1 MSVPFSVEVASYHEA
16 GHCVAAC
23 RLGVRVRFAS
33 VLFDGETLGKIR
45 CVYDHRTPHET
56 IAKIGLAGPAAEV
69 RRWPDRLGKN
79 PEAMDDVNAAA
90 EESGVDADELLA
102 RLKREVEKLVDEHWP
117 SIERVATVLQ
127 RHKVLT
133 GAEVRDLI

>member
-1 MSVPFSVEVASYHEA
+1 
-16 GHCVAAC
+16 
-23 RLGVRVRFAS
+23 
-33 VLFDGETLGKIR
+33 
-45 CVYDHRTPHET
+45 
-56 IAKIGLAGPAAEV
+56 
-69 RRWPDRLGKN
+69 
-79 PEAMDDVNAAA
+79 MDDVNAAA
-90 EESGVDADELLA
+90 EERGVDADELLA

>member
-1 MSVPFSVEVASYHEA
+1 LRRFSSTAKLSAKSGVSTTIGRPTKPSRGLVWPGRLPRCA
-16 GHCVAAC
+16 G
-23 RLGVRVRFAS
+23 G
-33 VLFDGETLGKIR
+33 
-45 CVYDHRTPHET
+45 
-56 IAKIGLAGPAAEV
+56 
-69 RRWPDRLGKN
+69 PDRLGKN